1 LYERSTVTGVEGGS
15 SEVDAFWADFLGAEA
30 GKFATDGFSVVAH
43 HRLGDYHGVWF
54 FLRGGRCVV
63 SAPPAW
69 TDRLRSALWDVPVGR
84 IGEAAIFDALF
95 GRDLEQVI
103 GPTYQGFLSA
113 SRFRPVA
120 SEIVRAVDWKGSSI
134 DQSAVE
140 ALLAA
145 CTSEDGDAA
154 ALDIERLWSHGSFE
168 GDRLVAMA
176 QFRSWSDR
184 AGDPCVLTHPD
195 FRGQG
200 HGAAVV
206 SRVAE
211 AGFGAG
217 ILPIYQTLRSNT
229 GAVAIAR
236 KLGYED
242 YASNWAIRL
251 RPGAKV

>member
-1 LYERSTVTGVEGGS
+1 
-15 SEVDAFWADFLGAEA
+15 
-30 GKFATDGFSVVAH
+30 
-43 HRLGDYHGVWF
+43 
-54 FLRGGRCVV
+54 
-63 SAPPAW
+63 
-69 TDRLRSALWDVPVGR
+69 
-84 IGEAAIFDALF
+84 
-95 GRDLEQVI
+95 
-103 GPTYQGFLSA
+103 
-113 SRFRPVA
+113 
-120 SEIVRAVDWKGSSI
+120 
-134 DQSAVE
+134 
-140 ALLAA
+140 
-145 CTSEDGDAA
+145 
-154 ALDIERLWSHGSFE
+154 
-168 GDRLVAMA
+168 MA

-195 FRGQG
+195 FREQG